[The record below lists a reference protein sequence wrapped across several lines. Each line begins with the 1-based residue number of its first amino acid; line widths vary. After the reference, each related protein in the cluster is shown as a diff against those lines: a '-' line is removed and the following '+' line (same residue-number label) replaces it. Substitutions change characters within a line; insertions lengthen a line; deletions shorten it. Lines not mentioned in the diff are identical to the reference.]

1 VSERIGIFG
10 GSFDPPH
17 IGHLILAGEAVD
29 FLKLDQLLWILTPDP
44 PHKTE
49 LSLADWQHRLAM
61 LESCLVD
68 NPQFEI
74 SRIDIDRPAP
84 HYAVD
89 TMHILS
95 SQYPSDEL
103 IYIMGGDSLRDLPD
117 WHKPLK
123 FVQACHSIGVMH
135 RPGDQIDLE
144 KLEFVLPGLKSK
156 VQFMEAPLLSIS
168 SREVRQRILEKRS
181 FRYYL
186 PRSVF
191 TYIEENHLYK

>member
-17 IGHLILAGEAVD
+17 VGHLILAGEAVD

-117 WHKPLK
+117 WHKPLE